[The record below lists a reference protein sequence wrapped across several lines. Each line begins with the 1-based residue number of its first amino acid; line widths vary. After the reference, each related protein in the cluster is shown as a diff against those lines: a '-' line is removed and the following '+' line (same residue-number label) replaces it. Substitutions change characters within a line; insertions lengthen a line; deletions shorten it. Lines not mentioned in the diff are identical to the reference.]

1 MRGAGKLVRLT
12 PEDAQKGLIN
22 NIVRSLKRTRSAF
35 RKCRSYTSKA
45 DRAYRTRAA
54 KGLGLNIEKIAAS
67 IDSMVAAD

>member
-1 MRGAGKLVRLT
+1 MQEVQVT
-12 PEDAQKGLIN
+12 Y
-22 NIVRSLKRTRSAF
+22 F
-35 RKCRSYTSKA
+35 KA